1 MVIELFLIS
10 QVAKHIFEH
19 SITRILKNQTVLL
32 VTHGLQFLEKCDKI
46 AFMKNGT
53 VSEFGTYQEL
63 MGDGKG
69 DLLNMSNY
77 DQSQIDLNSKN
88 KQDGKQVGNENMI
101 KRKRDKSISSM
112 GKDHQYEDDTVVLK
126 TNETNLFLL
135 SFGNS
140 LRIFIRTEP
149 LFSEDIPI

>member
-1 MVIELFLIS
+1 ML
-10 QVAKHIFEH
+10 QVAKHIFEQ

-63 MGDGKG
+63 MADGKG

-77 DQSQIDLNSKN
+77 DQSQKDLNTKN
-88 KQDGKQVGNENMI
+88 QQNGKQVGKEKLI

-112 GKDHQYEDDTVVLK
+112 GKDHQHEDDTVVLK
-126 TNETNLFLL
+126 TNETNFV
-135 SFGNS
+135 FTK
-140 LRIFIRTEP
+140 F
-149 LFSEDIPI
+149 F